1 MNRISFFSSLYCL
14 SSEETILYLTS
25 AIVFQWADS
34 IASAQLE
41 LSLLQEYSLRR
52 LPKGNEDFEVKFLC
66 VLCVLIMVVLTK
78 SPYVDRYETTGM
90 QFICTKY
97 SFYH

>member
-52 LPKGNEDFEVKFLC
+52 LPKGNEDFEVKFFMCFMCADNGGFNKITLC
-66 VLCVLIMVVLTK
+66 
-78 SPYVDRYETTGM
+78 R
-90 QFICTKY
+90 
-97 SFYH
+97 